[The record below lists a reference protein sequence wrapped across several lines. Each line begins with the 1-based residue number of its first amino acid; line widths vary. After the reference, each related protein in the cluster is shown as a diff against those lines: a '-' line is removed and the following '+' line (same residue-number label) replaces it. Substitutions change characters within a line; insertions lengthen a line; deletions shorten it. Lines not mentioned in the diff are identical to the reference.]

1 MKNCKD
7 CNAKSK
13 GIFCDLAPNVLDD
26 VSQHKVMNNYKK
38 GQNIFFQGNPPMG
51 LYCVASGKIKVTR
64 TGNDGKESIIRIAGA
79 GDVLGHR
86 SLFSK
91 ENYEASAT
99 VLEDASICFIDK
111 LYIYG
116 AMSEN
121 PSIAMN
127 LIEKLSKD
135 MGSAE
140 KRYSSMYQKNAR
152 ERLADLLM
160 QFSSDYGVKEKDRIK
175 INIRLSRDE
184 MASMVGSAHETVI
197 RLLSEFKDEQIIDL
211 EGKTIYVKDLH
222 KLREFANIDDK

>member
-7 CNAKSK
+7 CKAKDK
-13 GIFCDLAPNVLDD
+13 GIFCDLAPNALED
-26 VSQHKVMNNYKK
+26 VSQHKVMNTYKK

-99 VLEDASICFIDK
+99 VLEDATICFIDK
-111 LYIYG
+111 VYIYS
-116 AMSEN
+116 AMTEN
-121 PSIAMN
+121 PTIALN
-127 LIEKLSKD
+127 LVEKLSKD

-152 ERLADLLM
+152 ERLADLLL
-160 QFSSDYGVKEKDRIK
+160 QFSKEYGEQERGRIK
-175 INIRLSRDE
+175 LNIRLSRDE

-197 RLLSEFKDEQIIDL
+197 RLLSEFKDEQILDL
-211 EGKTIYVKDLH
+211 EGKIIFIKDPK
-222 KLREFANIDDK
+222 KLKEFANMDDK

>member
-7 CNAKSK
+7 CKAKDK
-13 GIFCDLAPNVLDD
+13 GIFCDLSQVALED
-26 VSQHKVMNNYKK
+26 VSKHKVMNHYKK

-51 LYCVASGKIKVTR
+51 LYCVSTGKIKVTR
-64 TGNDGKESIIRIAGA
+64 TGNDGKESIIRIAGS

-99 VLEDASICFIDK
+99 VLEDATICFIDK
-111 LYIYG
+111 VYIYS
-116 AMSEN
+116 ALNEN
-121 PSIAMN
+121 PSIALN

-152 ERLADLLM
+152 ERLAELLP
-160 QFSSDYGVKEKDRIK
+160 QFISDYGEKEKNRIK
-175 INIRLSRDE
+175 LNIRLSRDE

-211 EGKTIYVKDLH
+211 EGKNIFVKDVE
-222 KLREFANIDDK
+222 KLTTFANINDQ